1 MTAERLVPG
10 FTYADGDGPM
20 HAVARRRLSEVAPT
34 LPPLYRTQ
42 LSQAVDWAEEVF
54 AARDALAQ
62 QDRQL
67 AIDSPPVTQEEAI
80 GWSVI
85 AKIVTR
91 MLQRHSPEWA
101 ESLKRDT

>member
-1 MTAERLVPG
+1 
-10 FTYADGDGPM
+10 M

-42 LSQAVDWAEEVF
+42 LSQALDWAEEVF

-85 AKIVTR
+85 AKSVTR